1 MKQVVDSAHFDD
13 NSPIA
18 ERVAEGSQ
26 PGSEV
31 ASHRD
36 CSRVRTWHWKEAE
49 VNVEN
54 DGSSSYQVVEVRTA
68 EANQPGEN
76 TITGIQYCNTNN
88 PHFRCLK
95 AKLNT
100 RQTMANTTPAA
111 ASM

>member
-1 MKQVVDSAHFDD
+1 MKQVVDSPHFDNND
-13 NSPIA
+13 SIT

-36 CSRVRTWHWKEAE
+36 CSRVRTWHWKETD

-76 TITGIQYCNTNN
+76 TITGISSTVIQIILT
-88 PHFRCLK
+88 F
-95 AKLNT
+95 AV
-100 RQTMANTTPAA
+100 
-111 ASM
+111 